1 MVSLSEYGIV
11 IVGGGISGLS
21 TALALH
27 RKGIKSI
34 VLERSDELRAT
45 GAAINVLTNGWRA
58 LDQLG
63 IGPELRQKAIR
74 LSKFRDVFEI
84 KEREVLL
91 GKDELRSLKRSDLI
105 NALADSLPS
114 GTIRLGQQIV
124 SVELDTESGFP
135 ILHCIDG
142 TTINCKILIGCD
154 GVNSTVAK
162 SLGLKAPT
170 LVPVCGI
177 RAFTS
182 YPNGHGFTNDFTRI
196 KRGTFTMG
204 VVPRGGATRAQWGQ
218 LPPLTHHLLTFL
230 SNSIAQHDNTF
241 LRDLTADMMKGLPEK
256 LVDMVRKVDLDSL
269 SLTCVRKG
277 TTIVVGDAMHV
288 IGPYIGQGGSVCM
301 EDAVVLARR
310 LAGELQFPE
319 GRSYDFQWLRTGVE
333 KAMDGYL
340 RERKP
345 RLLRL
350 SLEAY
355 LMGLMYATPFKIL
368 KIVIMVAL
376 VAFFGHGA
384 LGHAQYDCGFVYEY
398 VYEMRV
404 CRFLEENVSTGIRRL
419 EELIETGTDMTDGA
433 AGGDGYLRLATPD
446 GTACLS

>member
-45 GAAINVLTNGWRA
+45 GAAINVLTNGWCA

-63 IGPELRQKAIR
+63 IGPELRQK
-74 LSKFRDVFEI
+74 
-84 KEREVLL
+84 
-91 GKDELRSLKRSDLI
+91 DELRSLKRSDLI
-105 NALADSLPS
+105 KALADSLPS

-124 SVELDTESGFP
+124 SVDLDTESGFP

-154 GVNSTVAK
+154 GVNSIVAK
-162 SLGLKAPT
+162 SLGLKAPE
-170 LVPVCGI
+170 LVPVSGI

-204 VVPRGGATRAQWGQ
+204 MVPVND
-218 LPPLTHHLLTFL
+218 HLVHWFVGRPWI
-230 SNSIAQHDNTF
+230 SEVAQHDNTF
-241 LRDLTADMMKGLPEK
+241 LRDLTADMMKGFPEK
-256 LVDMVRKVDLDSL
+256 LIDMVRKVDLDTL
-269 SLTCVRKG
+269 SLTCVSTRYRTPWEMAFGTFRKG

-301 EDAVVLARR
+301 EDAVVLVRH
-310 LAGELQFPE
+310 LAGELRLPE
-319 GRSYDFQWLRTGVE
+319 GRSYDDRLLRTGAE
-333 KAMDGYL
+333 KAMDGFL

-355 LMGLMYATPFKIL
+355 LMGLMYGTTFKIL

-376 VAFFGHGA
+376 VVFFGHGA
-384 LGHAQYDCGFVYEY
+384 LGHAQYDCGT
-398 VYEMRV
+398 
-404 CRFLEENVSTGIRRL
+404 L
-419 EELIETGTDMTDGA
+419 
-433 AGGDGYLRLATPD
+433 
-446 GTACLS
+446 

>member
-63 IGPELRQKAIR
+63 IGPELRQKAVP
-74 LSKFRDVFEI
+74 LSKFRDIFEG

-105 NALADSLPS
+105 KALADGLPS

-135 ILHCIDG
+135 IIHCIDG

-154 GVNSTVAK
+154 GVNSIVAK

-204 VVPRGGATRAQWGQ
+204 MVPVND
-218 LPPLTHHLLTFL
+218 HLVHWFVGRPWI
-230 SNSIAQHDNTF
+230 SEDSIAQHNTTF
-241 LRDLTADMMKGLPEK
+241 LRDLTADMMKGLPDK
-256 LVDMVRKVDLDSL
+256 LIDMVRKVDLNSL
-269 SLTCVRKG
+269 SLTCVRYRTPWDMAFGTFRKG

-288 IGPYIGQGGSVCM
+288 TGPYIGQGGSVCM

-310 LAGELQFPE
+310 LAGELHFPE
-319 GRSYDFQWLRTGVE
+319 GQSYDDGWLRTGAE

-345 RLLRL
+345 RLLRV

-368 KIVIMVAL
+368 KILIMVAL

-384 LGHAQYDCGFVYEY
+384 LGHAQYDCGT
-398 VYEMRV
+398 
-404 CRFLEENVSTGIRRL
+404 L
-419 EELIETGTDMTDGA
+419 
-433 AGGDGYLRLATPD
+433 
-446 GTACLS
+446 